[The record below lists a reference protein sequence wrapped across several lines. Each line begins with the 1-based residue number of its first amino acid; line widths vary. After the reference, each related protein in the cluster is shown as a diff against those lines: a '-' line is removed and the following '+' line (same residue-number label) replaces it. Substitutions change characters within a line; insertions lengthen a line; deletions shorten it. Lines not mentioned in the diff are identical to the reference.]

1 MGMGV
6 GMGMGRGGQ
15 FLPSVAEMTTGV
27 SPYNTPAYAM
37 SMPMSSGGYSSPGPV
52 LPSIGMMG
60 PGPGMPTRGD
70 GKRRASPDAG
80 PRESTRRRQ

>member
-1 MGMGV
+1 MGM

-27 SPYNTPAYAM
+27 SPYSTPAYAM
-37 SMPMSSGGYSSPGPV
+37 SMPMSSGGYASPAPV
-52 LPSIGMMG
+52 LPGIGMMG
-60 PGPGMPTRGD
+60 PGPGMSSRND
-70 GKRRASPDAG
+70 GKRRASPDDG